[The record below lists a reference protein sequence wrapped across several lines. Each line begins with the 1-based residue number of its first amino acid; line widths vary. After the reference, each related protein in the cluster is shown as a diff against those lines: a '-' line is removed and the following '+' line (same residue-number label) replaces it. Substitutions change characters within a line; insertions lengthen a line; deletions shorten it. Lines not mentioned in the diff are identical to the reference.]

1 MYTELICIY
10 FSNFILDALMN
21 NSYIVV
27 ALKGTLVYVGGQT
40 SENTEVTIISLVIH
54 FFSLFDETTFIRH
67 LCSTGSHKGKV
78 YNLMNRS
85 K

>member
-1 MYTELICIY
+1 
-10 FSNFILDALMN
+10 MN

-40 SENTEVTIISLVIH
+40 SENTEVTIISLVIN
-54 FFSLFDETTFIRH
+54 FFSLFDETFIRH
-67 LCSTGSHKGKV
+67 LCSTGSYKGKV

>member
-1 MYTELICIY
+1 
-10 FSNFILDALMN
+10 MN

-27 ALKGTLVYVGGQT
+27 PLKESLVYVGGQT
-40 SENTEVTIISLVIH
+40 SENTEVTIISLVMY
-54 FFSLFDETTFIRH
+54 FFSLFDETTFIKH
-67 LCSTGSHKGKV
+67 LCSTGSCKGEV